1 MEKDIK
7 SPSVEVVQSNQGNTT
22 IFQLKDPKMVNKT
35 ILSEIKQEM
44 SYPSKGTII
53 IYPDQK
59 IIECNQI
66 LVQIPSAFI

>member
-7 SPSVEVVQSNQGNTT
+7 SPFVEVVQSNQGNTT
-22 IFQLKDPKMVNKT
+22 IFQLKDPKVVNKT
-35 ILSEIKQEM
+35 ILSEIMKEM
-44 SYPSKGTII
+44 SYPSKGSVI

-66 LVQIPSAFI
+66 LVQIPSTFI